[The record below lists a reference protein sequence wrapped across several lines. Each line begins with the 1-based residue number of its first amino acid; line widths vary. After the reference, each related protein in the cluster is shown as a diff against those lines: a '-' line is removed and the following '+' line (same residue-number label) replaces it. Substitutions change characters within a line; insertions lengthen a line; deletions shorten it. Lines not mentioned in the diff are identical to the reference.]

1 MSLYAEPRQAPG
13 DSIVEIA
20 RNVATVFAR
29 GRAKQLEP
37 HLRSELENELG
48 RFKIWA
54 GNLGV
59 FAPGRASVDYRLR
72 DDADVKEI
80 LIQMLG
86 RLRQSTKQ
94 AMDPPVILEEE
105 AEEESGK
112 DDSSATSSEDS
123 MAISL
128 DTETDAGY
136 ETDDLPSLHSADVVA
151 TALNTIKDTIT
162 RLYRLSTIIKK
173 PSSANENVKVANF
186 IAKDEVSAELAEFQ
200 TSVRWQIEFRL
211 PDASLTLLNRLV
223 EAAVFRRRKLEYRKR
238 HKEKLKQGVERSFA
252 SDLVLPLI
260 PKDTVIRQ
268 AGAQHRGTPI
278 LRQQASSAR
287 GSISTMQYSATEASS
302 VNRLKFASYPKSVAI
317 SGITRSA
324 VARREQLDIPAPP
337 SKSEGEVKE
346 AICPYCFRIVDK
358 EEMIQARW
366 KRHVLRDIEPYV
378 CLFDGCNKSTEYFAT
393 VEDWVNHMQW
403 QHAVVWCCQVPG
415 HESTVYRSEEEFKHH
430 LREEHK
436 NAFNETQL
444 SMIVKKASQPVSDLF
459 ASSALASNGNEN
471 ESHTAGACP
480 LCPFSVDIQ
489 EHNASPGS
497 LEVAKASLPVSKE
510 LCDHIAAHMEAIA
523 LLSLPERDDLDDAK
537 TNERQ
542 SENTYHSL
550 DQDTVDS
557 PPIAS
562 IIENDDDEIS
572 PDHAHNSI
580 GPTSS
585 EFTSRGDWNYI
596 LEDKQVK
603 SRQDPEPARDP
614 TLQKFVRRA
623 RRDEMF
629 RRWKIDRVPPI
640 VLYDPDGIETSPII
654 DGTQAYSMVDE
665 VPDMFLSN
673 VDNFQPFI
681 EHYYSVFQNH
691 SQFALAFW
699 DHTAYKCCF
708 LDDYCQ
714 ETFRDEESLQIH
726 FETSHFKFTR
736 IDPCLRTI
744 CTNCL
749 TVGFESTCNCGG
761 DVKLYIVGNYIRD
774 PSSMHPDLT
783 STVRHTSTRC
793 IDTTGVPD
801 STDKA
806 VMEEADRAY
815 RERIRARRIAEEG
828 WRSPHSVLDK
838 YRE

>member
-1 MSLYAEPRQAPG
+1 
-13 DSIVEIA
+13 
-20 RNVATVFAR
+20 
-29 GRAKQLEP
+29 
-37 HLRSELENELG
+37 
-48 RFKIWA
+48 
-54 GNLGV
+54 
-59 FAPGRASVDYRLR
+59 
-72 DDADVKEI
+72 
-80 LIQMLG
+80 MLD

-105 AEEESGK
+105 AGEESEK
-112 DDSSATSSEDS
+112 DYNSDSSSEDS

-128 DTETDAGY
+128 DNESDARS
-136 ETDDLPSLHSADVVA
+136 ETDDLPSLHSVDVVA
-151 TALNTIKDTIT
+151 RALNTIKDTIT

-173 PSSANENVKVANF
+173 PSSANENVKVADF
-186 IAKDEVSAELAEFQ
+186 IAKNEASAELVEFQ
-200 TSVRWQIEFRL
+200 IS
-211 PDASLTLLNRLV
+211 
-223 EAAVFRRRKLEYRKR
+223 LEYRER

-252 SDLVLPLI
+252 SDLVPPLI
-260 PKDTVIRQ
+260 PKNTVIRP

-278 LRQQASSAR
+278 RRQQANSAR

-324 VARREQLDIPAPP
+324 VARREQLDVPAPP

-346 AICPYCFRIVDK
+346 AVCPYCFRIVDK
-358 EEMIQARW
+358 EDMIQARW

-415 HESTVYRSEEEFKHH
+415 HESPVYRSEEEFKHH
-430 LREEHK
+430 LCEEHK

-459 ASSALASNGNEN
+459 GSSALAANGNDK

-480 LCPFSVDIQ
+480 LCPFSVDVPKHDALP
-489 EHNASPGS
+489 EN
-497 LEVAKASLPVSKE
+497 LEVEKASLPVSKE
-510 LCDHIAAHMEAIA
+510 LCDHIAVHMEAIA
-523 LLSLPERDDLDDAK
+523 LLSLPERDDLDDAN

-542 SENTYHSL
+542 SEKTYHSL
-550 DQDTVDS
+550 DQNTVDL

-562 IIENDDDEIS
+562 INIESDVDEIS
-572 PDHAHNSI
+572 PDHAHHSI
-580 GPTSS
+580 RPTSS
-585 EFTSRGDWNYI
+585 EFISRGDWNYI

-603 SRQDPEPARDP
+603 SRQGPEPAREP
-614 TLQKFVRRA
+614 TLQNF
-623 RRDEMF
+623 
-629 RRWKIDRVPPI
+629 
-640 VLYDPDGIETSPII
+640 
-654 DGTQAYSMVDE
+654 AYSTADE
-665 VPDMFLSN
+665 VLDMFVNN
-673 VDNFQPFI
+673 VDNFQPFV

-691 SQFALAFW
+691 SQFALAVW
-699 DHTAYKCCF
+699 DQTAYKCCF

-726 FETSHFKFTR
+726 FETSHFQFTR

-744 CTNCL
+744 CTKCL

-761 DVKLYIVGNYIRD
+761 DVKLYVVGNYIRE
-774 PSSMHPDLT
+774 PSSMHPKLT
-783 STVRHTSTRC
+783 STVRHTPTRYV
-793 IDTTGVPD
+793 DTTGVPD

-815 RERIRARRIAEEG
+815 RERIMARRIVEEE
-828 WRSPHSVLDK
+828 WRSPYSVVDR

>member
-1 MSLYAEPRQAPG
+1 MSLNAEPRQTTG
-13 DSIVEIA
+13 DSIAEIA

-72 DDADVKEI
+72 DDADVKEV
-80 LIQMLG
+80 LIQMLD

-105 AEEESGK
+105 EEEESEK
-112 DDSSATSSEDS
+112 DDSSDSSEDS

-128 DTETDAGY
+128 DSESDAES
-136 ETDDLPSLHSADVVA
+136 ETDDLPSLHSAEVVA

-186 IAKDEVSAELAEFQ
+186 IAKDEDSTELTEFQ

-211 PDASLTLLNRLV
+211 PDASPTLLDRLV
-223 EAAVFRRRKLEYRKR
+223 EAAVFRRRKLEYRER

-252 SDLVLPLI
+252 SDFVLSLE
-260 PKDTVIRQ
+260 PKDLAIRP

-278 LRQQASSAR
+278 LRRKSSSAR

-302 VNRLKFASYPKSVAI
+302 
-317 SGITRSA
+317 SA
-324 VARREQLDIPAPP
+324 VARREQLDVPAPP

-346 AICPYCFRIVDK
+346 TVCPYCFRIVDK
-358 EEMIQARW
+358 EDMIHARW

-378 CLFDGCNKSTEYFAT
+378 CLFDGCNKSTECFAT

-459 ASSALASNGNEN
+459 GSCALASKGNEN

-480 LCPFSVDIQ
+480 LCPFSVDIP
-489 EHNASPGS
+489 EHNPSTNN
-497 LEVAKASLPVSKE
+497 LEVAEASLTSSKK
-510 LCDHIAAHMEAIA
+510 LRDHIASHMEAIA
-523 LLSLPERDDLDDAK
+523 LLSLPERDDLDDAN

-542 SENTYHSL
+542 SEHTYHSL
-550 DQDTVDS
+550 DQDTVDL
-557 PPIAS
+557 PLIA
-562 IIENDDDEIS
+562 
-572 PDHAHNSI
+572 A
-580 GPTSS
+580 TSS
-585 EFTSRGDWNYI
+585 EYTSRGDWNYI
-596 LEDKQVK
+596 LEDKRVK
-603 SRQDPEPARDP
+603 LRQDLEPVQDL
-614 TLQKFVRRA
+614 TLQEFVKRA
-623 RRDEMF
+623 RREEMF
-629 RRWKIDRVPPI
+629 RRWKIDRIPPI
-640 VLYDPDGIETSPII
+640 VLHTPDGIETSPLI
-654 DGTQAYSMVDE
+654 DGNQAYSTVDK
-665 VPDMFLSN
+665 VPDIFVSN
-673 VDNFQPFI
+673 ADNFQSSV
-681 EHYYSVFQNH
+681 EHYYSGFQNG

-699 DHTAYKCCF
+699 TIQPTNVVFLMTTVSKHSEMRNLCKHTLRLPISNLPA
-708 LDDYCQ
+708 
-714 ETFRDEESLQIH
+714 SIH
-726 FETSHFKFTR
+726 VFKQSA
-736 IDPCLRTI
+736 L
-744 CTNCL
+744 
-749 TVGFESTCNCGG
+749 
-761 DVKLYIVGNYIRD
+761 IV
-774 PSSMHPDLT
+774 
-783 STVRHTSTRC
+783 
-793 IDTTGVPD
+793 
-801 STDKA
+801 
-806 VMEEADRAY
+806 
-815 RERIRARRIAEEG
+815 
-828 WRSPHSVLDK
+828 
-838 YRE
+838 

>member
-1 MSLYAEPRQAPG
+1 MSLYAEPRQASG
-13 DSIVEIA
+13 DSIAEIA

-80 LIQMLG
+80 LVQMLD

-105 AEEESGK
+105 AEEENEK
-112 DDSSATSSEDS
+112 DYNSDSSSEDS

-128 DTETDAGY
+128 DNESDAGS
-136 ETDDLPSLHSADVVA
+136 ETDDLPSLHSVDVVA

-186 IAKDEVSAELAEFQ
+186 IAKDEASAELVEFQ
-200 TSVRWQIEFRL
+200 NSVRWQIEFRF
-211 PDASLTLLNRLV
+211 PDASPTLLNRLV
-223 EAAVFRRRKLEYRKR
+223 EAAVFRRRKLEYRER
-238 HKEKLKQGVERSFA
+238 HKEKLKQGVERSFS

-260 PKDTVIRQ
+260 PKSTVIRS

-278 LRQQASSAR
+278 LRQQANSAR
-287 GSISTMQYSATEASS
+287 GSISTMNYSATEASS
-302 VNRLKFASYPKSVAI
+302 INRLKFASYPKSVAI

-346 AICPYCFRIVDK
+346 AVCPYCFRIVDK
-358 EEMIQARW
+358 EDMIQARW

-378 CLFDGCNKSTEYFAT
+378 CLFDGCNKSTGYFAT

-444 SMIVKKASQPVSDLF
+444 SIIVKKASQPTSDLF
-459 ASSALASNGNEN
+459 GSSALASNGNGN
-471 ESHTAGACP
+471 ESHSAGACP
-480 LCPFSVDIQ
+480 LCPFSVDIP
-489 EHNASPGS
+489 ERNALPDN

-523 LLSLPERDDLDDAK
+523 LLSLPERDDLDDAN

-550 DQDTVDS
+550 DQDTVDL

-572 PDHAHNSI
+572 PNHAHHSI

-629 RRWKIDRVPPI
+629 RRWKIDRIPPI

-654 DGTQAYSMVDE
+654 DGPQAYSTADE
-665 VPDMFLSN
+665 ALDMSVNN
-673 VDNFQPFI
+673 VDSFQPFV
-681 EHYYSVFQNH
+681 EHFYSVFRNH
-691 SQFALAFW
+691 SQFALAVW
-699 DHTAYKCCF
+699 DQTAYKCCF

-726 FETSHFKFTR
+726 FETSHFQFTR
-736 IDPCLRTI
+736 IDSCLRTI
-744 CTNCL
+744 CTKCL

-761 DVKLYIVGNYIRD
+761 DVKLYIVGNYIRA
-774 PSSMHPDLT
+774 PSSMHPEFT
-783 STVRHTSTRC
+783 STVRHTPFRY
-793 IDTTGVPD
+793 IGTTEVPD

-815 RERIRARRIAEEG
+815 REGIMARRIAEEE
-828 WRSPHSVLDK
+828 WRSPYSVVDK

>member
-1 MSLYAEPRQAPG
+1 MSLNAEPRQAPG
-13 DSIVEIA
+13 DSIAEIA

-80 LIQMLG
+80 LTQMLD

-94 AMDPPVILEEE
+94 AMDPPVILEE
-105 AEEESGK
+105 AEEESEK
-112 DDSSATSSEDS
+112 DDSSDSSSEDS

-128 DTETDAGY
+128 DNETDAGS
-136 ETDDLPSLHSADVVA
+136 EKDDLPSLHSADVGA

-162 RLYRLSTIIKK
+162 RLYRLSTILKK

-186 IAKDEVSAELAEFQ
+186 IAKDEASAELFEFQ

-211 PDASLTLLNRLV
+211 PDAPPTLLNRLV
-223 EAAVFRRRKLEYRKR
+223 EATVFRRRKLEYRER

-252 SDLVLPLI
+252 SDLVLPLL
-260 PKDTVIRQ
+260 PKDIVVRP
-268 AGAQHRGTPI
+268 AGAQYATPI
-278 LRQQASSAR
+278 LRRQTSSAR
-287 GSISTMQYSATEASS
+287 DSVSTMQYSATEASS

-317 SGITRSA
+317 SRITNSA

-337 SKSEGEVKE
+337 SKAENEAKEVV
-346 AICPYCFRIVDK
+346 CPYCFRIIDK
-358 EEMIQARW
+358 KDMVQARW

-393 VEDWVNHMQW
+393 VEDWINHMQW

-430 LREEHK
+430 LSEEHK
-436 NAFNETQL
+436 DAFNETQL
-444 SMIVKKASQPVSDLF
+444 SMIVKKASQPVPDLF
-459 ASSALASNGNEN
+459 GSSALTYDGNEN
-471 ESHTAGACP
+471 ESHTVGACP
-480 LCPFSVDIQ
+480 LCPFSVDNS
-489 EHNASPGS
+489 EHDLLPDN
-497 LEVAKASLPVSKE
+497 LEIAKASPPASKK
-510 LCDHIAAHMEAIA
+510 LCNHIAAHMEAIA
-523 LLSLPERDDLDDAK
+523 LLSLPERDDLDDAN

-550 DQDTVDS
+550 DQDAVDL
-557 PPIAS
+557 PPIES
-562 IIENDDDEIS
+562 IIENDEDEIS
-572 PDHAHNSI
+572 PDHAHHSI

-585 EFTSRGDWNYI
+585 EYTSSGDWNYI
-596 LEDKQVK
+596 LEDDQVK
-603 SRQDPEPARDP
+603 SRQNPGPARDP
-614 TLQKFVRRA
+614 TLQNFVKRA

-629 RRWKIDRVPPI
+629 RRWKIDRIPPI

-654 DGTQAYSMVDE
+654 DGKQSYSMADE
-665 VPDMFLSN
+665 VPDMFMS
-673 VDNFQPFI
+673 DEHNFQSLV
-681 EHYYSVFQNH
+681 ERYYSVFQNH

-699 DHTAYKCCF
+699 DHTAYKCSF
-708 LDDYCQ
+708 LDDYCK

-726 FETSHFKFTR
+726 FETSHFQFTR

-744 CTNCL
+744 CTNCS

-774 PSSMHPDLT
+774 RSSIYPEFT
-783 STVRHTSTRC
+783 SLVPYTPTRY
-793 IDTTGVPD
+793 IDTTAVQD
-801 STDKA
+801 STDAA

-815 RERIRARRIAEEG
+815 RERVRARRVAEEE
-828 WRSPHSVLDK
+828 WRSPYSVVDK
-838 YRE
+838 YMQ

>member
-1 MSLYAEPRQAPG
+1 MSLHAEPRQALG
-13 DSIVEIA
+13 DSIAEIA

-72 DDADVKEI
+72 DDAEVKEI
-80 LIQMLG
+80 LIQMLD

-105 AEEESGK
+105 AEEESEK
-112 DDSSATSSEDS
+112 DDNSDSSSEDS

-128 DTETDAGY
+128 DNESDAGS
-136 ETDDLPSLHSADVVA
+136 ETDDSPGLDSADVVA
-151 TALNTIKDTIT
+151 TALNTIKETIT

-173 PSSANENVKVANF
+173 PISANENVKVAKF
-186 IAKDEVSAELAEFQ
+186 IAKHEVPAEVAEFQ
-200 TSVRWQIEFRL
+200 TSVRWQIEFRF
-211 PDASLTLLNRLV
+211 PDGSPTLMNRLV
-223 EAAVFRRRKLEYRKR
+223 EAAVFRRRKLEYRER

-252 SDLVLPLI
+252 SDLILPLI
-260 PKDTVIRQ
+260 PKDIVIRPV
-268 AGAQHRGTPI
+268 GAQHRGTPI
-278 LRQQASSAR
+278 LRRQENSVR
-287 GSISTMQYSATEASS
+287 DSISTMQYSATEASS
-302 VNRLKFASYPKSVAI
+302 VNRLKFASYPKSVAF
-317 SGITRSA
+317 SGITNSA
-324 VARREQLDIPAPP
+324 FARREQLDIPAPP
-337 SKSEGEVKE
+337 SSSESEVV
-346 AICPYCFRIVDK
+346 CPYCFRVVDK
-358 EEMIQARW
+358 EDMVQPRW
-366 KRHVLRDIEPYV
+366 KRHVLRDMEPYV

-415 HESTVYRSEEEFKHH
+415 HESTVYRSEEEFKYH
-430 LREEHK
+430 LREEHN

-459 ASSALASNGNEN
+459 SSSALASNSNEN
-471 ESHTAGACP
+471 ESHIGGACP
-480 LCPFSVDIQ
+480 LCPFSVDVP
-489 EHNASPGS
+489 EYSALPDD
-497 LEVAKASLPVSKE
+497 LDVAKASLPASKE

-523 LLSLPERDDLDDAK
+523 LLSLPERDDLDNAN

-550 DQDTVDS
+550 DQDTVDL

-562 IIENDDDEIS
+562 IIENDDDEIIQ
-572 PDHAHNSI
+572 DHAHRST
-580 GPTSS
+580 GSTSS
-585 EFTSRGDWNYI
+585 DGISRGDWNYI

-614 TLQKFVRRA
+614 TLQKFIKRA
-623 RRDEMF
+623 RRDEIF
-629 RRWKIDRVPPI
+629 RRWKIDRIPPI

-654 DGTQAYSMVDE
+654 DGTQPYSTADE
-665 VPDMFLSN
+665 GPDVFLSN
-673 VDNFQPFI
+673 VDNLQSFA

-699 DHTAYKCCF
+699 DQTAYKCCF

-726 FETSHFKFTR
+726 FETSHFQFTR

-744 CTNCL
+744 CTNCF

-761 DVKLYIVGNYIRD
+761 DMKLYIVGNYIRD
-774 PSSMHPDLT
+774 PSSMHPQFIST
-783 STVRHTSTRC
+783 SRYTPTRD

-801 STDKA
+801 STDEA

-815 RERIRARRIAEEG
+815 RERIRARRIAEEER
-828 WRSPHSVLDK
+828 RSPYSVIDK
-838 YRE
+838 HVE

>member
-1 MSLYAEPRQAPG
+1 MSLNAEPRQTTG
-13 DSIVEIA
+13 DSIAEIA

-37 HLRSELENELG
+37 NLRSELENELG

-72 DDADVKEI
+72 DDADVKEV
-80 LIQMLG
+80 LIQMLD

-105 AEEESGK
+105 EEEESEK
-112 DDSSATSSEDS
+112 DDSSDSSEDS

-128 DTETDAGY
+128 DSESDAES
-136 ETDDLPSLHSADVVA
+136 ETDDLPSLHSAEVVA

-186 IAKDEVSAELAEFQ
+186 IAKDEDSTELTEFQ

-211 PDASLTLLNRLV
+211 PDASPTLLDRLV
-223 EAAVFRRRKLEYRKR
+223 EAAVFRRRKLEYRER

-252 SDLVLPLI
+252 SDLVLSLE
-260 PKDTVIRQ
+260 PKDLAIRP

-278 LRQQASSAR
+278 LRRKSNSAR

-302 VNRLKFASYPKSVAI
+302 VNRLNFASYPKSVAI
-317 SGITRSA
+317 SGITKSA
-324 VARREQLDIPAPP
+324 VARREQLDVPAPP

-346 AICPYCFRIVDK
+346 TVCPYCFRIVDK
-358 EEMIQARW
+358 EDMIHARW

-378 CLFDGCNKSTEYFAT
+378 CLFDGCNKSTECFAT

-436 NAFNETQL
+436 NAFNEAQL

-459 ASSALASNGNEN
+459 GSCALASKGNEN

-480 LCPFSVDIQ
+480 LCPFSVDIP
-489 EHNASPGS
+489 EHNPSTNN
-497 LEVAKASLPVSKE
+497 LEVAEASLTSSKK
-510 LCDHIAAHMEAIA
+510 LRDHIASHMEAIA
-523 LLSLPERDDLDDAK
+523 LLSLPERDDLDDAN

-542 SENTYHSL
+542 SEHTYHSL
-550 DQDTVDS
+550 DQDAVDL
-557 PPIAS
+557 PLIAS
-562 IIENDDDEIS
+562 IVENDDDEIS
-572 PDHAHNSI
+572 PDHAQHSI
-580 GPTSS
+580 EPTSS
-585 EFTSRGDWNYI
+585 EYTSRGDWNYI
-596 LEDKQVK
+596 LEDKRVK
-603 SRQDPEPARDP
+603 LRQDLEPVQDL
-614 TLQKFVRRA
+614 TLQEFVKRA
-623 RRDEMF
+623 RREEMF
-629 RRWKIDRVPPI
+629 RRWKIDRIPPI
-640 VLYDPDGIETSPII
+640 VLHTPDGIETSPLI
-654 DGTQAYSMVDE
+654 DGNQAYSTIDK
-665 VPDMFLSN
+665 VPDIFVSN
-673 VDNFQPFI
+673 ADNFQSSV
-681 EHYYSVFQNH
+681 EHYYSGFQNG

-699 DHTAYKCCF
+699 DYTAYKCCF

-714 ETFRDEESLQIH
+714 QTFRDEESLQTH
-726 FETSHFKFTR
+726 FETSHFQFTR
-736 IDPCLRTI
+736 VDPCLQTVCI
-744 CTNCL
+744 NCL
-749 TVGFESTCNCGG
+749 TAGFESTCNCGG
-761 DVKLYIVGNYIRD
+761 DVKLCILGKYIRD
-774 PSSMHPDLT
+774 ASSIHPEFT
-783 STVRHTSTRC
+783 STVRHTPTRY
-793 IDTTGVPD
+793 IDTTEIQD
-801 STDKA
+801 SRDGTA
-806 VMEEADRAY
+806 MMEADSAY
-815 RERIRARRIAEEG
+815 REIVRARRIAEEEQ
-828 WRSPHSVLDK
+828 RSPYSIVDK
-838 YRE
+838 YLE

>member
-1 MSLYAEPRQAPG
+1 MSLHAEPRQAPG
-13 DSIVEIA
+13 DSVAEIA

-59 FAPGRASVDYRLR
+59 FSPGRASVDYRLR

-80 LIQMLG
+80 LVQMLD

-105 AEEESGK
+105 AEEESEK
-112 DDSSATSSEDS
+112 DYNSDSSSEDS

-128 DTETDAGY
+128 DNESDAGF
-136 ETDDLPSLHSADVVA
+136 ETDDLPSLHSVDVVA
-151 TALNTIKDTIT
+151 RALNTIKDTIT

-173 PSSANENVKVANF
+173 PSSANENVKVADF
-186 IAKDEVSAELAEFQ
+186 IAKNEASAELVEFQ
-200 TSVRWQIEFRL
+200 ISVRWQIEFRF
-211 PDASLTLLNRLV
+211 PDASPTLLNRLI
-223 EAAVFRRRKLEYRKR
+223 EAAVFRRRKLEYRER
-238 HKEKLKQGVERSFA
+238 HKEKLKQGVDRSFA

-260 PKDTVIRQ
+260 PKNIVIRP
-268 AGAQHRGTPI
+268 AGAQH
-278 LRQQASSAR
+278 R

-317 SGITRSA
+317 SGLTRSA
-324 VARREQLDIPAPP
+324 VARREQLDVPAPP

-358 EEMIQARW
+358 EDMIQARW

-393 VEDWVNHMQW
+393 AEDWVNHMQW
-403 QHAVVWCCQVPG
+403 QHAVVWCCQAPG

-459 ASSALASNGNEN
+459 GSSALAANVNDN

-480 LCPFSVDIQ
+480 LCPFSVDIP
-489 EHNASPGS
+489 EHNALPDNS
-497 LEVAKASLPVSKE
+497 EVEKASLPVSKE

-523 LLSLPERDDLDDAK
+523 LLSLPERK
-537 TNERQ
+537 
-542 SENTYHSL
+542 TYHSL
-550 DQDTVDS
+550 DQDTVDL

-562 IIENDDDEIS
+562 INIESDDDEIS
-572 PDHAHNSI
+572 PDHAHHSI
-580 GPTSS
+580 GLTSS

-614 TLQKFVRRA
+614 TLQNFVRRA

-629 RRWKIDRVPPI
+629 RRWKIDRIPPI
-640 VLYDPDGIETSPII
+640 VLYDTDGIETSPII
-654 DGTQAYSMVDE
+654 DGPQACSTADE
-665 VPDMFLSN
+665 VLDMFVNN
-673 VDNFQPFI
+673 VDNFQPFV

-691 SQFALAFW
+691 SQFALAVW
-699 DHTAYKCCF
+699 DQTAYKCCF
-708 LDDYCQ
+708 LDVYCQ
-714 ETFRDEESLQIH
+714 EQFRDEESLQIH
-726 FETSHFKFTR
+726 FETSHFQFTR

-744 CTNCL
+744 CTKCL
-749 TVGFESTCNCGG
+749 IVGFESTCNCGG
-761 DVKLYIVGNYIRD
+761 DVKLYVVGNYIRD
-774 PSSMHPDLT
+774 PSSMHPELT
-783 STVRHTSTRC
+783 STVRHTPTRYV
-793 IDTTGVPD
+793 DTTGVPD
-801 STDKA
+801 SIDKA
-806 VMEEADRAY
+806 AMEEADRAY
-815 RERIRARRIAEEG
+815 RERIMARRIAEEE
-828 WRSPHSVLDK
+828 WRSPCSVLDK

>member
-1 MSLYAEPRQAPG
+1 MSLHAEPRQVPG
-13 DSIVEIA
+13 DSIAEIA

-80 LIQMLG
+80 LVQMLD

-105 AEEESGK
+105 AEEESEK
-112 DDSSATSSEDS
+112 NYNSDSSSEDS

-128 DTETDAGY
+128 DNESDTRSK
-136 ETDDLPSLHSADVVA
+136 TDDLPSLHGADVVA

-162 RLYRLSTIIKK
+162 RLYRLSHIIKK

-186 IAKDEVSAELAEFQ
+186 IAKNEASAELVEFQ
-200 TSVRWQIEFRL
+200 TSVRWQIEFRF
-211 PDASLTLLNRLV
+211 PDASPTLLNRLV
-223 EAAVFRRRKLEYRKR
+223 EAAVFRRRKLEYRER
-238 HKEKLKQGVERSFA
+238 HKEKLKQGVERSFV
-252 SDLVLPLI
+252 SDLVLPLT
-260 PKDTVIRQ
+260 PKNTVIRP
-268 AGAQHRGTPI
+268 AGAQHRGTTI
-278 LRQQASSAR
+278 LRQQANSAR
-287 GSISTMQYSATEASS
+287 GSVSTMQYSATEASS

-324 VARREQLDIPAPP
+324 VARREQLDVPAPP

-346 AICPYCFRIVDK
+346 AVCPYCFRIVDK
-358 EEMIQARW
+358 EDMIQARW

-459 ASSALASNGNEN
+459 GSSALAANGNDN
-471 ESHTAGACP
+471 ESHTVGACP
-480 LCPFSVDIQ
+480 LCPFSVDIP
-489 EHNASPGS
+489 EHNALPDN
-497 LEVAKASLPVSKE
+497 LEVEKASLPVSKE

-523 LLSLPERDDLDDAK
+523 LLSLPERDDLEDAN

-542 SENTYHSL
+542 SENTYQSL
-550 DQDTVDS
+550 DRDTIDL

-562 IIENDDDEIS
+562 IIGNDDDEIS
-572 PDHAHNSI
+572 PDHAHHSI

-603 SRQDPEPARDP
+603 LRQDREPARDP
-614 TLQKFVRRA
+614 TLQNFVRRA

-629 RRWKIDRVPPI
+629 RRWKIDRIPPI

-654 DGTQAYSMVDE
+654 AGSQAYSTADDVH
-665 VPDMFLSN
+665 DMFVNN
-673 VDNFQPFI
+673 VDNFQPFV

-691 SQFALAFW
+691 SQFALAVW
-699 DHTAYKCCF
+699 DQTAYKCCF

-726 FETSHFKFTR
+726 FETSHFKFNR

-744 CTNCL
+744 CTKCL

-761 DVKLYIVGNYIRD
+761 DVKLYVVGNYIRG
-774 PSSMHPDLT
+774 PSSMHAKLT
-783 STVRHTSTRC
+783 STVRYTPTRYV
-793 IDTTGVPD
+793 DTTGEPD

-815 RERIRARRIAEEG
+815 RERIMARRIAEEE
-828 WRSPHSVLDK
+828 WRSPHSILDK